1 MKKLLNKFWFWII
14 EKCMKEIINYIKKV
28 VGDAKVAADVKDRG
42 GWGPFF
48 LALIKD
54 LLKGIQEISAT
65 PATKGASVEKTYQT
79 RTAAALFQAK
89 KDGKL

>member
-1 MKKLLNKFWFWII
+1 MNFWKKLLNWII
-14 EKCMKEIINYIKKV
+14 EKSLKDVINYIKEI
-28 VGDAKVAADVKDRG
+28 VGEAKVAADVKGLG

-48 LALIKD
+48 IALIKD
-54 LLKGIQEISAT
+54 LLKGIQEINAT
-65 PATKGASVEKTYQT
+65 PATKGASVEKPYQT

>member
-1 MKKLLNKFWFWII
+1 MNFWKKLLNWII
-14 EKCMKEIINYIKKV
+14 EKSLKDVINYIKKV
-28 VGDAKVAADVKDRG
+28 VGAAKVAADVKGLG

-48 LALIKD
+48 IALIKD
-54 LLKGIQEISAT
+54 LLKGIQEINAT
-65 PATKGASVEKTYQT
+65 PATKGASVEKPYQT